1 MVQTLPV
8 ATPPRSMAA
17 ILCRCL
23 AITVLALFA
32 LPAFSQSCPTGQ
44 RSMVFPPEGHFEYW
58 RHTSTG
64 VDRTV
69 EEWWYSESRGK
80 RRERLPFTSGTLD
93 EYFDFAAQTFTQV
106 TVTGGT
112 VTQCVQFPISQ
123 TFSRPSIGT
132 GCFEHVSDENLGGL
146 LPVERWYQ
154 RSGITVTMDVIALRL
169 GEDLLPLQL
178 FNRQS
183 ATIYTAYM
191 NFSAEIE
198 YSDFSLPCTPTLMS
212 GSLET
217 ALRDAEIQLGLP
229 AGTLTNPGTGG

>member
-8 ATPPRSMAA
+8 ASPPGLIALS
-17 ILCRCL
+17 LFRCL
-23 AITVLALFA
+23 AITALALFA
-32 LPAFSQSCPTGQ
+32 LPAYAQSCPAGQ
-44 RSMVFPPEGHFEYW
+44 RRMVFPPEGHFEYW
-58 RHTSTG
+58 RNTSTG

-80 RRERLPFTSGTLD
+80 RRERLPFSNGTLD
-93 EYFDFAAQTFTQV
+93 EYFDFAAQTITQV

-112 VTQCVQFPISQ
+112 ITQCAQFTVSQ

-178 FNRQS
+178 FNRLS
-183 ATIYTAYM
+183 ATIYTAYL
-191 NFSAEIE
+191 NFTAEIE
-198 YSDFSLPCTPTLMS
+198 DSDFSLPCTPIPMS
-212 GSLET
+212 GSRET
-217 ALRDAEIQLGLP
+217 ALRDTEIQLGLP
-229 AGTLTNPGTGG
+229 AGTLTDPGTGG